1 CGAAALYRS
10 VNGPGDVIMKARNY
24 FLVAASLLALV
35 AAPALAYEQGTWIL
49 RGGVGT
55 VQPKS
60 NGLSSSYD
68 LDGMTITE
76 SIDVSDATSM
86 TLTATYM
93 FTQKWAFDGLAALPF
108 EHDIYMT
115 MSDGSSSEKFK
126 IAETKQLPATFSI
139 QYHFSPDRDFQPYA
153 GLGVNWT
160 SFSSTRFVSISDIDP
175 EFEDPEVGI
184 GSSGSLK
191 IDDSYGLAL
200 QVGGD
205 WKITERMVL
214 NFDVRW
220 FDVDADT
227 YYVDPSISE
236 TIELGTVKID
246 PFFYALNLG
255 FFF

>member
-1 CGAAALYRS
+1 
-10 VNGPGDVIMKARNY
+10 MKTRNY
-24 FLVAASLLALV
+24 FLVAASLLALA
-35 AAPALAYEQGTWIL
+35 AAPALAYEEGTWIL

-60 NGLSSSYD
+60 NGLTFSDSEFGSV
-68 LDGMTITE
+68 TV
-76 SIDVSDATSM
+76 DVDDATSM

-93 FTQKWAFDGLAALPF
+93 FNQNWAFDVLAALPF
-108 EHDIYMT
+108 EHDIYAT
-115 MSDGSSSEKFK
+115 MSEGSSSGK
-126 IAETKQLPATFSI
+126 IKMAETKQIPATFSL

-160 SFSSTRFVSISDIDP
+160 SFSSTKFASDFAS
-175 EFEDPEVGI
+175 EFEDPEAELGEI
-184 GSSGSLK
+184 GSLK
-191 IDDSYGLAL
+191 IDDSFGLAA

-220 FDVDADT
+220 FDIDADT
-227 YYVDPSISE
+227 FYLDPAISGE
-236 TIELGTVKID
+236 EKIGTVKID

-255 FFF
+255 FYF

>member
-1 CGAAALYRS
+1 
-10 VNGPGDVIMKARNY
+10 MKTRNHL
-24 FLVAASLLALV
+24 LVAASLLTL
-35 AAPALAYEQGTWIL
+35 AATPAMAYEEGTWIL

-68 LDGMTITE
+68 IDGMTFTE
-76 SIDVSDATSM
+76 TIDVGDATSM

-93 FTQKWAFDGLAALPF
+93 FTQNWAFDVLAALPF

-115 MSDGSSSEKFK
+115 MSDGSSSDKFK
-126 IAETKQLPATFSI
+126 VAETKQLPATFSI

-160 SFSSTRFVSISDIDP
+160 SFSSTKFVSDIESLLEDP
-175 EFEDPEVGI
+175 EFGLGE
-184 GSSGSLK
+184 SGSLT
-191 IDDSYGLAL
+191 IDDSFGLAV

-205 WKITERMVL
+205 WKITERMVV

-227 YYVDPSISE
+227 YYVSPAISGE
-236 TIELGTVKID
+236 ESVGKVKID

>member
-1 CGAAALYRS
+1 
-10 VNGPGDVIMKARNY
+10 MKTRNY

-35 AAPALAYEQGTWIL
+35 AAPALAYEEGTWIL

-60 NGLSSSYD
+60 SGLSSSYD
-68 LDGMTITE
+68 IDGMTFNET
-76 SIDVSDATSM
+76 IDVDDATSM

-93 FTQKWAFDGLAALPF
+93 FTQKWAFDVLAALPF
-108 EHDIYMT
+108 EHDIFLT
-115 MSDGSSSEKFK
+115 MSDGSSSDRFK

-160 SFSSTRFVSISDIDP
+160 SFSSTKFVSDI
-175 EFEDPEVGI
+175 ESLLEDPEI
-184 GSSGSLK
+184 GFGESGSLK
-191 IDDSYGLAL
+191 IDDSFGVAA

-205 WKITERMVL
+205 WKLTERMVL

-227 YYVDPSISE
+227 YYVNPAISGE
-236 TIELGTVKID
+236 ESVGTVKID
-246 PFFYALNLG
+246 PFFYALNIG